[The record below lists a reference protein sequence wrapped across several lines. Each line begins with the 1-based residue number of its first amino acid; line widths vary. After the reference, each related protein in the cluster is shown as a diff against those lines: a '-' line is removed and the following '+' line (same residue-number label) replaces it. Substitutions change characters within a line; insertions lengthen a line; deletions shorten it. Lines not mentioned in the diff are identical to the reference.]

1 VCRRAC
7 RAPLPIVALLVLS
20 ACASAPPEPLPPSL
34 DISASAH
41 PYFETIRRQ
50 IRQHWTYPCVNSAA
64 TGACEYKDASV
75 RLQLA
80 IRPDGTLAYVDV
92 TNPSGLPAYDEAAVT
107 AVRRAAPFP
116 PVPPEVMAQ
125 WRKRD
130 GDLPLNMNFN
140 YVVERQRENV
150 R

>member
-1 VCRRAC
+1 MLRRAGVV
-7 RAPLPIVALLVLS
+7 IALTLL
-20 ACASAPPEPLPPSL
+20 AAGCASAPTEPLPPSL

-50 IRQHWTYPCVNSAA
+50 IRQHWEFPCVKNAA
-64 TGACEYKDASV
+64 TGACEYRDASV
-75 RLQLA
+75 RVQLA

-92 TNPSGLPAYDEAAVT
+92 TSTSGVPVYDESAVK

-116 PVPPEVMAQ
+116 PVPADVMAQ

-140 YVVERQRENV
+140 YVVERQQQNV

>member
-1 VCRRAC
+1 
-7 RAPLPIVALLVLS
+7 
-20 ACASAPPEPLPPSL
+20 LPPSL

-50 IRQHWTYPCVNSAA
+50 IRQQWEFPCVKNAA
-64 TGACEYKDASV
+64 TASCEYRDASV

-92 TNPSGLPAYDEAAVT
+92 TNPPGHPVYDEAALR

-116 PVPPEVMAQ
+116 PVPADVIAQ
-125 WRKRD
+125 WRKKD
-130 GDLPLNMNFN
+130 GDLTLNMNFK
-140 YVVERQRENV
+140 YVVEQPAPV